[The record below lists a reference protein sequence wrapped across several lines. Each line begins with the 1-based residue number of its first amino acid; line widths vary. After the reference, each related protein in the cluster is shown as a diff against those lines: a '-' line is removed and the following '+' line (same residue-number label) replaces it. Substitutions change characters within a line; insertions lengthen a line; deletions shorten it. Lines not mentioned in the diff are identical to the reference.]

1 MLSKKYYKDIAGIL
15 RVSSSKEEIIKR
27 LCRYFELDN
36 PRFDKD
42 KFLMAVYRDEIPEF
56 CKECNC
62 LSFWKTGE
70 CQCFAPCEKCGDETL
85 HIDTKCSVCG
95 TPLK

>member
-36 PRFDKD
+36 PRFDRD
-42 KFLMAVYRDEIPEF
+42 KFLMAVYRDEIPQF

-62 LSFWKTGE
+62 LGFWKSGKCE
-70 CQCFAPCEKCGDETL
+70 CFAPCSECGEETL
-85 HIDTKCSVCG
+85 HIDRKCTICG
-95 TPLK
+95 TLLK